1 MTGEAGVFLGKCV
14 RTATMF
20 VDRKKQEGT
29 SSAIF
34 GVENTGKCYEFNR

>member
-1 MTGEAGVFLGKCV
+1 
-14 RTATMF
+14 MF

-34 GVENTGKCYEFNR
+34 GVGTAVKCCELNRCAGRNLELFAFQQKEK